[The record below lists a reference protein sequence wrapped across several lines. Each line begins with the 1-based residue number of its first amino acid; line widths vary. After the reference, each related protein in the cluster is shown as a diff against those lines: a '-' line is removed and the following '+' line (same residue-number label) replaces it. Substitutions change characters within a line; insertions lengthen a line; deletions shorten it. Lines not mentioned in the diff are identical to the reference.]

1 MPPAF
6 EMPWRKED
14 WRAGH
19 YAIRC
24 QLVEHFHG
32 CGLSNRL
39 SNALAEAGHDIRSA
53 LSMSDSEFLRIPNLG
68 KVSLREWQKK
78 QIDSAEWSGKIE
90 LRGLR
95 EKYNGRD
102 PLEAFSNGQLLEE
115 LARRLGLK
123 VGQ

>member
-39 SNALAEAGHDIRSA
+39 SNALAEEGHNIRSA
-53 LSMSDSEFLRIPNLG
+53 LLMSDSEFLRIPNLG
-68 KVSLREWQKK
+68 KVSLGEWQKK
-78 QIDSAEWSGKIE
+78 RIDLAEWGESVD
-90 LRGLR
+90 LRELR
-95 EKYNGRD
+95 EKYNGHG
-102 PLEAFSNGQLLEE
+102 PLEGFSSGELLAE

-123 VGQ
+123 G